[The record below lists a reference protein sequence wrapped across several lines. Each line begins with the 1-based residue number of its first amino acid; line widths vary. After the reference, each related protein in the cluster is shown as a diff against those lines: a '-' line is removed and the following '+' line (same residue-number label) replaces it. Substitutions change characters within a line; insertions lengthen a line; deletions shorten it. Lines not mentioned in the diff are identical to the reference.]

1 MRLDLTVKINWV
13 KKQQRLIATGRRIH
27 RANWISYNFISLF
40 QQTWMCFSIQLRG
53 FFPQIMKFQRIGEI
67 IFALID
73 RTSLTKQGACL
84 IKTSW
89 QSTCL
94 LALFSEPLTNQVV
107 RIYVRIFLRKCG
119 RTSISASRKNHPRTC
134 CFSVLWIP
142 FVCDCSVARQHLW
155 SRHLIKLIKTDS
167 SVRFD
172 RCSTGWDQWRH
183 VQGGP
188 CGWSSHVNKN
198 INLTWYQ
205 TERCFFYS
213 KQLNENVGC
222 VAMKVVTF

>member
-1 MRLDLTVKINWV
+1 MLTCRETWSVRLHRENQPGQ
-13 KKQQRLIATGRRIH
+13 KQQRLIATGRRITY
-27 RANWISYNFISLF
+27 RKLNILQFYSVISTDLDV
-40 QQTWMCFSIQLRG
+40 QLRG

-67 IFALID
+67 IFVLID

-134 CFSVLWIP
+134 CFSV
-142 FVCDCSVARQHLW
+142 FVNPICL
-155 SRHLIKLIKTDS
+155 
-167 SVRFD
+167 
-172 RCSTGWDQWRH
+172 
-183 VQGGP
+183 
-188 CGWSSHVNKN
+188 
-198 INLTWYQ
+198 
-205 TERCFFYS
+205 
-213 KQLNENVGC
+213 
-222 VAMKVVTF
+222 

>member
-1 MRLDLTVKINWV
+1 
-13 KKQQRLIATGRRIH
+13 
-27 RANWISYNFISLF
+27 
-40 QQTWMCFSIQLRG
+40 MCFSIQLRG
-53 FFPQIMKFQRIGEI
+53 FFPQIMKLQRIGEI
-67 IFALID
+67 IFVLID

-84 IKTSW
+84 IKTCW

-107 RIYVRIFLRKCG
+107 GFTWEYFSGSVVERAYLRHG
-119 RTSISASRKNHPRTC
+119 RTTHARVV
-134 CFSVLWIP
+134 FLFLLIP

-172 RCSTGWDQWRH
+172 RYSTGWDQWRH
-183 VQGGP
+183 VQGGT
-188 CGWSSHVNKN
+188 CRWNSHVNKN

-205 TERCFFYS
+205 TERWFFI
-213 KQLNENVGC
+213 QNNW
-222 VAMKVVTF
+222 MRMWVV